1 MPGQAGEDHR
11 VNDPPCPGAGEAPSS
26 WIVRHA
32 GLARP
37 GCLALDLACGR
48 GRHAR
53 FLAGRGH
60 LVLAVD
66 RDASALAGLAGVAG
80 VTTRCA
86 DLEDGDWPLSGES
99 FGLVVVTRYLWRP
112 RFREL
117 IACVGEGGVL
127 LYETF
132 TRGHER
138 LGKPMRAE
146 FLLEAGELLEL
157 ARGWAD
163 VIAHEERAIDG
174 AKPALVQRLAARRS
188 TRHG

>member
-1 MPGQAGEDHR
+1 M
-11 VNDPPCPGAGEAPSS
+11 NDTACPGAGEAPSS

-32 GLARP
+32 GLAAP
-37 GCLALDLACGR
+37 ACTALDLACGR

-60 LVLAVD
+60 QVLAVD
-66 RDASALAGLAGVAG
+66 RDAVALAGLAGLAG

-86 DLEDGDWPLSGES
+86 DLEDGAWPLSGES

-112 RFREL
+112 RVLDL
-117 IACVGEGGVL
+117 IACVGDGGVL

-138 LGKPMRAE
+138 LGRPMRAE
-146 FLLEAGELLEL
+146 FLLEAGELLDL

-163 VIAHEERAIDG
+163 VIAHEQCTIDG

>member
-1 MPGQAGEDHR
+1 MNHAT
-11 VNDPPCPGAGEAPSS
+11 CPGAGEAPSS

-32 GLARP
+32 GLALP
-37 GCLALDLACGR
+37 GCAALELACGR

-53 FLAGRGH
+53 FLAGCGH
-60 LVLAVD
+60 VVLAVD
-66 RDASALAGLAGVAG
+66 RDALALAELSGVAG

-138 LGKPMRAE
+138 LGRPMRAE
-146 FLLEAGELLEL
+146 FLLEPGELLEL

-163 VIAHEERAIDG
+163 VIAHEECAIDG
-174 AKPALVQRLAARRS
+174 AKPGFVQRLAARRS
-188 TRHG
+188 AGHG